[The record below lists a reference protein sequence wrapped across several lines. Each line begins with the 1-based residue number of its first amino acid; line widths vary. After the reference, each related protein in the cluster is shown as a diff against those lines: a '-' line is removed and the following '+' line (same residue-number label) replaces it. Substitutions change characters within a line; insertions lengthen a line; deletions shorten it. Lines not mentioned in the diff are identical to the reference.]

1 MIHLKKLKNAIQ
13 TTDTSDS
20 IKKAHHNTKF
30 GEIGKKILD
39 HNHDKY
45 VATQEYKKLATENF
59 SERSKQTDLASKN
72 NIAEFLKNRFW
83 WKTENKGDDLSEK
96 LN

>member
-30 GEIGKKILD
+30 VDIGKKILD

-45 VATQEYKKLATENF
+45 VTTQEYKKLTTENF

-83 WKTENKGDDLSEK
+83 W
-96 LN
+96 